1 MRKIYFFILM
11 LAMMATFNGFAQ
23 TNLLNEGFEGTA
35 FPPTGWTTNASSE
48 WTTTNYYFHGGA
60 NSAYANYS
68 YNGHNSYL
76 ITPQLSLNGNY
87 TLHFFYGGTYVS
99 DADLTTFTVEISTTG
114 TDTSDFTVLETM
126 DFDLPNYEYDEVEID
141 LSAYNGED
149 VYIAFHVED
158 EFGTGVFLD
167 DITVE
172 PALPCPKPTAFT
184 ASIVSLTE
192 VTLSWS
198 GTADDYNVE
207 YGEHGFTLG
216 DGNSLSV
223 SDETT
228 VTIDDLT
235 EGVMY
240 DYYVQAD
247 CGDDGVSIWVGP
259 ITLNTSTYTM
269 AVTGSDTLTTCGMV
283 IYDNGGADGDYAY
296 SCNSVL
302 VIYPSNE
309 DAMVA
314 ITGTSNTEQGYDY
327 LYIYDGAS
335 ATGTPMET
343 YSGISTVNAISST
356 GPLTIAFSSDGMI
369 NNPGFELNV
378 SCVTCFAP
386 DSIMA
391 DDITTTSATLTWIGA
406 DEDGDYQVTVI
417 GPSDTTVEEVS
428 GQTLDLTDLTP
439 ASFYTVYIQTVCDDG
454 SLSLPSP
461 NYIFNTGCDAID
473 ITEAE
478 PWTEDFEEYSGG
490 GEQPFVCWATPVTD
504 ATYNGPFVYCGN
516 RASCH
521 SGVNSA
527 ELKGSTNVLV
537 LPEFSNDINTLRLSF
552 WATATSTSV
561 GTLEVGVVTN
571 PMDASTFQL
580 VATTSRPGPRGSYGT
595 TVDGWGNYMGPF
607 DFSGVQTTG
616 GRIALRYTS
625 TSAYNSWNLD
635 DFTVSLI
642 PDCAAPAATSVT
654 ATNVVGHSATISW
667 TDNDENHTNWMVYYK
682 PATAGDDDWQTQSA
696 NATSVELTNLDPETM
711 YQAYVVTVCN
721 GNEGTDSTLTI
732 TFTTTVACPAPSEFT
747 MVNISAESA
756 TISWVGGA
764 ESYTVEYDT
773 TGFTL
778 GTGEVSQV
786 MNSSI
791 ELSNLEA
798 NTSYTLYVFGD
809 CGSED
814 GLSDTAV
821 FTFTTPCV
829 AVVVTSDAPFTEGF
843 NTLTAGIPDCWD
855 NSEGTVSYA
864 SYAWNYFETGET
876 GACVRFN
883 SYSASTGQTNMLKT
897 PALDLSGVTNPIVG
911 FSYKNPAGGDF
922 SVYLSTDGGA
932 TYTTALATGLTDVS
946 EWTEAEYSLSNIDS
960 LENVVI
966 VFKGTSNWG
975 YGDAYIYLDNVFVGE
990 APTCPKP
997 TGLAVVGSTSSSIT
1011 LSWTAGDEE
1020 TAWEIAYGAPGFD
1033 PNDENAQIVP
1043 ADDTLFEVLGLNAA
1057 TVYEFYVR
1065 AVCNDGNSLWSSS
1078 VIDQTTCVTTVV
1090 TSNDPF
1096 TENFNTLTAGIPI
1109 CWNNSEGTI
1118 TEPSYR
1124 WNYYATGETGA
1135 CVRFNSYNASDG
1147 QTNMLKTPVLD
1158 LSGLTN
1164 PMVSFSYKNPAG
1176 GDFSVYLSTDG
1187 GATYPTAIATG
1198 LTGVT
1203 SWTEAEYVLSNIVDA
1218 SNVVVVF
1225 KGTSNWGYGDAYIYL
1240 DNVFVGEAPT
1250 CPKPTGFAVT
1260 GSTETTVTLSW
1271 TAGNNETEWSVVY
1284 GPQGFDPETGGT
1296 TVGNIDATSYQVTG
1310 LTAGTSY
1317 DFYVFANCV
1326 GEVSDYT
1333 GPITTTPGTYNLPTT
1348 GELTITSCGAILYD
1362 DGGPDDDYSSSCD
1375 VTVVVNPE
1383 QAGMMV
1389 HITGTFN
1396 IESGYDLLQIF
1407 DGNSTNGTILFDSD
1421 EDDVLDVTSTTG
1433 PLTISFSSDTYLNYS
1448 GFELFVSCV
1457 EGGDTIPEP
1466 PTCNAPT
1473 NLHTTSVGVNEAV
1486 VAWDQTGEVVNWTV
1500 DYKVHTA
1507 TTWTSVNNVA
1517 VPSYSLTNLTAET
1530 EYDVRVAAVC
1540 GENTMSEYTPIF
1552 TFTTDPDGVNEYLMS
1567 TAIYPNPTT
1576 GQFTIENS
1584 ELRIENVEV
1593 YDVYGKLIKTVKV
1606 EDYKAIVDLTANASG
1621 IYFARIITD
1630 KGMVTKQIV
1639 KK

>member
-23 TNLLNEGFEGTA
+23 TNLLNEGFEGTT
-35 FPPTGWTTNASSE
+35 FPPAGWTTNASSE
-48 WTTTNYYFHGGA
+48 WELDDYYVHGGNGA
-60 NSAYANYS
+60 AFVNYAS
-68 YNGHNSYL
+68 DGHNSYL
-76 ITPQLSLNGNY
+76 ITPQLSLDGNY
-87 TLHFFYGGTYVS
+87 TLRFFYGGTYVS

-114 TDTSDFTVLETM
+114 TGTSDFTVLETM
-126 DFDLPNYEYDEVEID
+126 DFDLPNYEFDEVEID

-192 VTLSWS
+192 VTLSWN

-228 VTIDDLT
+228 LTIDDLT
-235 EGVMY
+235 EGVVY

-247 CGDDGVSIWVGP
+247 CGDDGTSTWVGP

-269 AVTGSDTLTTCGMV
+269 AVTGSDTLTTCGIV
-283 IYDNGGADGDYAY
+283 IYDDGGPNGNY
-296 SCNSVL
+296 SLNCESVL

-314 ITGTSNTEQGYDY
+314 ITGTVDVENGYDY
-327 LYIYDGAS
+327 LYIYDGAGT
-335 ATGTPMET
+335 TGTPMATYTGET
-343 YSGISTVNAISST
+343 TVNAISTT
-356 GPLTIAFSSDGMI
+356 GPLTIEFSSDYMI
-369 NNPGFELNV
+369 VDPGFELTV

-386 DSIMA
+386 HNIMA
-391 DDITTTSATLTWIGA
+391 NDITTTSATLTWIGA

-454 SLSLPSP
+454 SLSLPSS
-461 NYIFNTGCDAID
+461 NYVFNTGCDAID

-504 ATYNGPFVYCGN
+504 ATYRGPFVYCGH
-516 RASCH
+516 RPSCH

-537 LPEFSNDINTLRLSF
+537 LPAFSNDINTLRLSF

-561 GTLEVGVVTN
+561 GTLEIGVMTN
-571 PMDASTFQL
+571 PMDTSTFQL
-580 VATTSRPGPRGSYGT
+580 VANTQRPGPRGDWGT
-595 TVDGWGNYMGPF
+595 TVSGWGNYMGPF

-625 TSAYNSWNLD
+625 TSASVSWNLD

-667 TDNDENHTNWMVYYK
+667 TDNDESHTNWMVYYK

-798 NTSYTLYVFGD
+798 NTSYTLYVYGD

-829 AVVVTSDAPFTEGF
+829 AIEELPYYE
-843 NTLTAGIPDCWD
+843 N
-855 NSEGTVSYA
+855 
-864 SYAWNYFETGET
+864 
-876 GACVRFN
+876 FN
-883 SYSASTGQTNMLKT
+883 SYTAETSTY
-897 PALDLSGVTNPIVG
+897 PS
-911 FSYKNPAGGDF
+911 SYP
-922 SVYLSTDGGA
+922 
-932 TYTTALATGLTDVS
+932 
-946 EWTEAEYSLSNIDS
+946 
-960 LENVVI
+960 NVDMPSCWS
-966 VFKGTSNWG
+966 FLNR
-975 YGDAYIYLDNVFVGE
+975 
-990 APTCPKP
+990 
-997 TGLAVVGSTSSSIT
+997 STSSSDYPQAFLTSYSDYVVSGNSLFFKSSSTTPIYAILPSFTEPIQNLQITFSYRNEGVTEYNGT
-1011 LSWTAGDEE
+1011 LSLGYMTEVTNANSFVELASYPQITAMTEVTQVLNVIPEDVANANIAFKYTGGTYSNYYLSIDDVVVEE
-1020 TAWEIAYGAPGFD
+1020 IATCQKPASLAVTGTSSTTVSLSWPATEEGVEYEIAYGAPNFNPSETED
-1033 PNDENAQIVP
+1033 IITSIS
-1043 ADDTLFEVLGLNAA
+1043 DTTYVVEDLTSGTA
-1057 TVYEFYVR
+1057 YEFYVR
-1065 AVCNDGNSLWSSS
+1065 TNCGSDVSGWRG
-1078 VIDQTTCVTTVV
+1078 
-1090 TSNDPF
+1090 P
-1096 TENFNTLTAGIPI
+1096 
-1109 CWNNSEGTI
+1109 
-1118 TEPSYR
+1118 
-1124 WNYYATGETGA
+1124 
-1135 CVRFNSYNASDG
+1135 VRGVPGSYNMHVTGWDTLYTCG
-1147 QTNMLKTPVLD
+1147 TVIYD
-1158 LSGLTN
+1158 
-1164 PMVSFSYKNPAG
+1164 
-1176 GDFSVYLSTDG
+1176 DG
-1187 GATYPTAIATG
+1187 GADNTYSNNCNSYLVIYPETEGSFVQITG
-1198 LTGVT
+1198 TLLSESYSWDYLEFYDGVG
-1203 SWTEAEYVLSNIVDA
+1203 TEHLIHKSQQ
-1218 SNVVVVF
+1218 
-1225 KGTSNWGYGDAYIYL
+1225 TSNQLYTI
-1240 DNVFVGEAPT
+1240 PT
-1250 CPKPTGFAVT
+1250 IT
-1260 GSTETTVTLSW
+1260 ST
-1271 TAGNNETEWSVVY
+1271 Y
-1284 GPQGFDPETGGT
+1284 GPITVHFKSDNTGQYAGFELFTSCVTCVSPAFTA
-1296 TVGNIDATSYQVTG
+1296 VATSSSEVLITTTSPVDSWDLIYGEHGFQ
-1310 LTAGTSY
+1310 LTDGTLVDDITDSTYAISNLIASTQY
-1317 DFYVFANCV
+1317 DFYVRANC
-1326 GEVSDYT
+1326 GDDESEWN
-1333 GPITTTPGTYNLPTT
+1333 GPISATPGTYNLPTT
-1348 GELTITSCGAILYD
+1348 GEFTITSCGVTLYD
-1362 DGGPDDDYSSSCD
+1362 DGGPDDDYSSNCD
-1375 VTVVVNPE
+1375 VTVVVNPDQE
-1383 QAGMMV
+1383 GMMV
-1389 HITGTFN
+1389 HITGTFDV
-1396 IESGYDLLQIF
+1396 ESGYDLLQIY
-1407 DGNSTNGTILFDSD
+1407 DGNGTDGAILFDSD

-1433 PLTISFSSDTYLNYS
+1433 PLTISFSSDSYLNYD
-1448 GFELFVSCV
+1448 GFELIVSCV

-1486 VAWDQTGEVVNWTV
+1486 IAWDQTGEVVNWTV
-1500 DYKVHTA
+1500 DYKVHSA
-1507 TTWTSVNNVA
+1507 ATWTSVNNVTTQ
-1517 VPSYSLTNLTAET
+1517 SYALTNLLAET

-1540 GENTMSEYTPIF
+1540 GENTMSEYTAIL

-1606 EDYKAIVDLTANASG
+1606 EDYKAVIDLTANASG
-1621 IYFARIITD
+1621 IYFARIYTD